1 VQPKTDPSEKRAEAR
16 NRGAPKG
23 ARRIIVSA
31 RPPVVIARF
40 GG

>member
-1 VQPKTDPSEKRAEAR
+1 MLAKTDPREERAEAR

-23 ARRIIVSA
+23 AWRIAVSVA
-31 RPPVVIARF
+31 PPVIARF